1 MFDTEPHTERH
12 AAILAELAEIGMVMA
27 RGLREEVE
35 TAETPE
41 ARARAVATFPR
52 LARAVRQTLALET
65 RFRRDAARDRVAA
78 DARVA
83 TEMTGQIRRRK
94 AQVRLWMQRAI
105 CNETPD
111 DKDVA
116 EARLY
121 DLYERLDDAVLEE
134 DFARAPFPQ
143 VIAYLHRELG
153 LTPATFGDADDDD
166 RGGDGDDD
174 DQDDEAP
181 DDEASDNDDP
191 AEDPP
196 PDRPPTA
203 PHFRYSYG

>member
-1 MFDTEPHTERH
+1 MPEAEPHIERH

-35 TAETPE
+35 TAESPE
-41 ARARAVATFPR
+41 AKARAVAAFPR
-52 LARAVRQTLALET
+52 LARAVRQTLALEA

-78 DARVA
+78 DERVA
-83 TEMTGQIRRRK
+83 TEMTGHIRRRK
-94 AQVRLWMQRAI
+94 AQVRMWMQRAI
-105 CNETPD
+105 CQETPD
-111 DKDVA
+111 DKEIA

-134 DFARAPFPQ
+134 DFALAPFPE

-153 LTPATFGDADDDD
+153 LEPPTFGDADDEDEDD
-166 RGGDGDDD
+166 DPDDD
-174 DQDDEAP
+174 DA
-181 DDEASDNDDP
+181 

-196 PDRPPTA
+196 PDPPPPSTT

>member
-1 MFDTEPHTERH
+1 MSEAETHTERH

-41 ARARAVATFPR
+41 AKARAVAAFPR
-52 LARAVRQTLALET
+52 LARAVRQTLALEA
-65 RFRRDAARDRVAA
+65 RFRRDAARDQVAA

-83 TEMTGQIRRRK
+83 TEMTSQIRRRK
-94 AQVRLWMQRAI
+94 AQVRMWMQRAI
-105 CNETPD
+105 CTETPH
-111 DKDVA
+111 DKETA

-134 DFARAPFPQ
+134 DFALAPFPQ

-153 LTPATFGDADDDD
+153 LTPPTFGDADDDD
-166 RGGDGDDD
+166 EGDGGDEDDD
-174 DQDDEAP
+174 P
-181 DDEASDNDDP
+181 DDDGADRDRP
-191 AEDPP
+191 PDPP
-196 PDRPPTA
+196 PPPT